1 MIATNL
7 DSWERIEEYINTIGN
22 EVSGSKSY
30 CKAKLNVLKE
40 TFLQQHF
47 LRCKL

>member
-7 DSWERIEEYINTIGN
+7 EDWQGIEEYINTIDN

-30 CKAKLNVLKE
+30 GKEKLNVLKE